1 MTLSLSGVTHAQGNI
16 EDGKAKSVTCVACHG
31 ADGNS
36 PADIYPKIAGQ
47 HADYL
52 VKQLKEF
59 KTGTRDNA
67 IMLGMSATL
76 SDQDMEDL
84 AAYYESQTTTPQ
96 TVSPDFVDAGRKLY
110 MGGDLQRGIPACT
123 ACHGPRGNGLAL
135 ANFPKISSQHP
146 AYLKAQLESF
156 RSKVRNNDQNGMM
169 ADVAAKLS
177 DADIELLS
185 QYISALH

>member
-1 MTLSLSGVTHAQGNI
+1 M
-16 EDGKAKSVTCVACHG
+16 TCVACHG

-156 RSKVRNNDQNGMM
+156 RSKARNNDQNGMM